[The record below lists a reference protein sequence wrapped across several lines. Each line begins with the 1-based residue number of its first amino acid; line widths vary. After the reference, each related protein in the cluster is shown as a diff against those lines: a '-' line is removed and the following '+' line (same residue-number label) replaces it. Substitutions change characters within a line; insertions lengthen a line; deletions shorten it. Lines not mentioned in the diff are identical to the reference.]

1 MNEDEE
7 LERLRE
13 RRRTQLIE
21 AASRPQTPTDPIE
34 IESRR
39 QFGEVLNAYPI
50 VLVDCYAD
58 WCGPCKAMEPA
69 IEALARE
76 SDAAVATVDV
86 DRQRAIASEH
96 RVRAV
101 PTTLLFSDGQPVE
114 RLTGLQDLTT
124 LSALVD
130 RYLA

>member
-1 MNEDEE
+1 MDEE

-13 RRRTQLIE
+13 RRRERLLE
-21 AASRPQTPTDPIE
+21 AVAHPETPDEPIG

-39 QFGEVLNAYPI
+39 QFEEVLNTYPI
-50 VLVDCYAD
+50 VLVDCHAE

-96 RVRAV
+96 RIRAV

-114 RLTGLQDLTT
+114 RLTGLQDLAT

>member
-1 MNEDEE
+1 MDEE

-13 RRRTQLIE
+13 RRRERLLE
-21 AASRPQTPTDPIE
+21 AAARPETPDEPIG

-39 QFGEVLNAYPI
+39 QFGEVLNTYPI
-50 VLVDCYAD
+50 VLVDCHAE

-101 PTTLLFSDGQPVE
+101 PTTLLFADGQPVE